1 MKVAGILLAAGAS
14 VRFGGNKMM
23 HPLPEGEARAG
34 MPIAV
39 ASATNMLAALPDTVA
54 VVRPRSQKLA
64 HLLREAGAKVVT
76 CRNANEGMGAS
87 LARAVAAADDA
98 DAWIVGLG
106 DMPWIAPETILTM
119 ARMLTEG
126 AVIVA
131 PSFDG
136 NRGHPVG
143 FARRFHDEL
152 RASSGDEGAR
162 KLFRDH
168 ADLVTL
174 LPVEDPGVLRD
185 IDTPQDLA
193 GGATQA

>member
-23 HPLPEGEARAG
+23 HPLPEDDARAG

-39 ASATNMLAALPDTVA
+39 ASAMNMLAALPDTVA

-98 DAWIVGLG
+98 DAWIVGLA
-106 DMPWIAPETILTM
+106 DMPWIDPATITQM

-126 AVIVA
+126 ASIIA
-131 PSFDG
+131 PEFDG
-136 NRGHPVG
+136 RRGHPVG

-152 RASSGDEGAR
+152 RACAGDEGAR
-162 KLFRDH
+162 NLLRDY
-168 ADLVTL
+168 DGFVTL
-174 LPVEDPGVLRD
+174 VPTTDAGVLRD

-193 GGATQA
+193 IPRA

>member
-1 MKVAGILLAAGAS
+1 MKVAGILLTAGAS

-23 HPLPEGEARAG
+23 HPLPEGDARAG

-39 ASATNMLAALPDTVA
+39 ASAMNMVAVLPDTVA

-76 CRNANEGMGAS
+76 CRNASEGMGAS

-98 DAWIVGLG
+98 DAWIVSLG
-106 DMPWIAPETILTM
+106 DMPWISPATIAEM
-119 ARMLTEG
+119 ARMLADG

-131 PSFDG
+131 PSLDG
-136 NRGHPVG
+136 QRGHPVG

-152 RASSGDEGAR
+152 LASSGDEGAR
-162 KLFRDH
+162 KLFREY

-174 LPVEDPGVLRD
+174 MPTTDAGVLRD

-193 GGATQA
+193 AGRA